1 MRTAYRALYRL
12 GITPWDTEAIPAPL
26 AAVVEGSTSLSPG
39 LAVDLGCGTGRQTVY
54 LAANGWTVTGVD
66 ATPQALAAAHAR
78 DTAGT
83 GETGRI
89 QWRLADVTDPA
100 QVDPGGRLAGTATLV
115 LDNGCLHGI
124 AEARRPGWAATVQTL
139 AAPGCLLLIRAVP
152 RRRRGIGPTGLAPD
166 ELADLLGAGWDRLS
180 SPAPVWHCYARR

>member
-1 MRTAYRALYRL
+1 MRTTYRALYRL

-26 AAVVEGSTSLSPG
+26 AAIVEGPTALPPG
-39 LAVDLGCGTGRQTVY
+39 VAVDLGCGTGRQAVY

-66 ATPQALAAAHAR
+66 ATPQALAAARAR
-78 DTAGT
+78 DAAGT

-100 QVDPGGRLAGTATLV
+100 QVNPGGRITGTATLV

-124 AEARRPGWAATVQTL
+124 AEALRPGWAATVQTL
-139 AAPGCLLLIRAVP
+139 AAPGCLLLIRGVP
-152 RRRRGIGPTGLAPD
+152 RRRRSIGPTGLAPD
-166 ELADLLGAGWDRLS
+166 ELPDLLGTGWDRLL
-180 SPAPVWHCYARR
+180 SPAPVWHCYTRR